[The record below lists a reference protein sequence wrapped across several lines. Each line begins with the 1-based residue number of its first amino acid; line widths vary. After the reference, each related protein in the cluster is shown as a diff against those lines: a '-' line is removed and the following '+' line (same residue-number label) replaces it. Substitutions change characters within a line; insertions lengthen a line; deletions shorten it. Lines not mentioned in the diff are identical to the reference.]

1 MSRPLALALI
11 FWNIVLSVLV
21 GYALTRGKSPTQ
33 IEERS
38 AEPALAEE
46 PDTVIASSTRDSIA
60 LKDARIAFFNMDSI
74 QENYTLVKES
84 ADRVRAEGKRLEGD
98 LAREMQKA
106 QGRYQELMQKDHTY
120 STQAQLQA
128 DQKELEDLQTRI
140 QDMRMSSQDRIDE
153 LQIKMLSDI
162 SMEIEGYLEEYNKSA
177 GFDYIFSIQ
186 SGGQIWVGN
195 KGLDITGDILNG
207 LNARHSAKKA
217 GK

>member
-162 SMEIEGYLEEYNKSA
+162 SMEIEGYLEEYNKGA

-195 KGLDITGDILNG
+195 EGLDITADILNG